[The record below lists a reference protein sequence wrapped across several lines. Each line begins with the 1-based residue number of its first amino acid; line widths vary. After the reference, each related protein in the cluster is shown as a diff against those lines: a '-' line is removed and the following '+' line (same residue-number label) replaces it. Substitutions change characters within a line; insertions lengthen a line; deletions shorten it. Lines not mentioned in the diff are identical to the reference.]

1 MTRTERSEALG
12 LARSSRAGGD
22 AGAPSVDRRRSRRLR
37 KRSEACGLARF
48 FISRRGRRRTQC
60 GPATELQTGCAG
72 VLAGFH
78 GRRRGA
84 VATVRRT
91 REATASLLCGAALLL
106 SAGLAF
112 TACAPGDP
120 APTTTIIVNA
130 RVIDGSGRPS
140 RDVNVRI
147 EGDRIAA
154 VGDFEPAAGDTV
166 VDADGL
172 VLAPGF
178 IDVHSHHDSRLFEL
192 PEALAA
198 VNQGITTIVAG
209 QDGGHQYPLAEFF
222 AQLETSPAAVNVASY
237 AGFGTFREEV
247 MGEDYQR
254 HATPDEVAEM
264 KALLRTEL
272 EAGALGLSSG
282 LEYDPGSF
290 STTEEVIELA
300 RLAAA
305 HGGTYISHIRSEDR
319 YFWEAIEEIIRIGR
333 DADLPVQVTHMK
345 LAMNSW
351 WGQAERLLTRL
362 DEARA
367 SGVEIT
373 ADIYPYRA
381 WATSFTWLTTV
392 FPDRDLDRRDGAEYI
407 LRDLLSP
414 DDVLLPDFLPEP
426 AYNGLTL
433 AEIAEVRGSDV
444 ETTLMDLLKA
454 DTEMGSE
461 SLMIGFAMDEP
472 DIEAIMAWPHAVICS
487 DGGLDGSHPRGFGA
501 FTRFLGRYVRERN
514 VVSLEEGIRKM
525 TSLSAEHL
533 GITDRGSIA
542 EGHYADLV
550 LFDPD
555 TVIDRST
562 YEDPHLP
569 SAGIEKVWVNGEVVF
584 DGGETTGNRPGRV
597 IRR

>member
-1 MTRTERSEALG
+1 M
-12 LARSSRAGGD
+12 
-22 AGAPSVDRRRSRRLR
+22 RR
-37 KRSEACGLARF
+37 K
-48 FISRRGRRRTQC
+48 
-60 GPATELQTGCAG
+60 
-72 VLAGFH
+72 
-78 GRRRGA
+78 
-84 VATVRRT
+84 

-112 TACAPGDP
+112 TACAPGDSTP
-120 APTTTIIVNA
+120 ATTIIVNA
-130 RVIDGSGRPS
+130 RVLDGSGDQS

-154 VGDFEPAAGDTV
+154 VGDLEPAAGDTV

-222 AQLETSPAAVNVASY
+222 AQLEASPAAVNVASY

-333 DADLPVQVTHMK
+333 EADLPVQVTHMK

-381 WATSFTWLTTV
+381 WSTSFTWLTTV

-414 DDVLLPDFLPEP
+414 NDVLLPDFLPEP

-550 LFDPD
+550 LFDPE
-555 TVIDRST
+555 TVTDRST
-562 YEDPHLP
+562 YEDPHVP
-569 SAGIEKVWVNGEVVF
+569 SAGIEKVWVNGELVF

>member
-1 MTRTERSEALG
+1 
-12 LARSSRAGGD
+12 
-22 AGAPSVDRRRSRRLR
+22 
-37 KRSEACGLARF
+37 
-48 FISRRGRRRTQC
+48 
-60 GPATELQTGCAG
+60 
-72 VLAGFH
+72 
-78 GRRRGA
+78 
-84 VATVRRT
+84 VRRK

-112 TACAPGDP
+112 TACAPGDSTP
-120 APTTTIIVNA
+120 ATTIIVNA
-130 RVIDGSGRPS
+130 RVLDGSGDQS

-154 VGDFEPAAGDTV
+154 VGDLEPAAGDTV

-222 AQLETSPAAVNVASY
+222 AQLEASPAAVNVASY

-333 DADLPVQVTHMK
+333 EADLPVQVTHMK

-381 WATSFTWLTTV
+381 WSTSFTWLTTV

-414 DDVLLPDFLPEP
+414 NDVLLPDFLPEP

-550 LFDPD
+550 LFDPE
-555 TVIDRST
+555 TVTDRST
-562 YEDPHLP
+562 YEDPHVP
-569 SAGIEKVWVNGEVVF
+569 SAGIEKVWVNGELVF

>member
-1 MTRTERSEALG
+1 M
-12 LARSSRAGGD
+12 
-22 AGAPSVDRRRSRRLR
+22 
-37 KRSEACGLARF
+37 
-48 FISRRGRRRTQC
+48 
-60 GPATELQTGCAG
+60 
-72 VLAGFH
+72 
-78 GRRRGA
+78 
-84 VATVRRT
+84 RRT
-91 REATASLLCGAALLL
+91 REATASLLCGAALL

-112 TACAPGDP
+112 TACAPGNSTP
-120 APTTTIIVNA
+120 ATTIIVNA
-130 RVIDGSGRPS
+130 RVIDGSGDPS

-237 AGFGTFREEV
+237 AGFGALREGV

-254 HATPDEVAEM
+254 HATQDEVAEM

-290 STTEEVIELA
+290 SATEEVIELA

-333 DADLPVQVTHMK
+333 EADLPVQVTHMK

-362 DEARA
+362 DEARV

-381 WATSFTWLTTV
+381 WSTSFTWLTTV

-550 LFDPD
+550 LFDPE

>member
-1 MTRTERSEALG
+1 MRRT
-12 LARSSRAGGD
+12 
-22 AGAPSVDRRRSRRLR
+22 
-37 KRSEACGLARF
+37 KRS
-48 FISRRGRRRTQC
+48 
-60 GPATELQTGCAG
+60 
-72 VLAGFH
+72 
-78 GRRRGA
+78 
-84 VATVRRT
+84 
-91 REATASLLCGAALLL
+91 EATASLLCGAALLL

-112 TACAPGDP
+112 TACAPGDSTP
-120 APTTTIIVNA
+120 ATTIIVNA
-130 RVIDGSGRPS
+130 RVIDGSGDQS

-154 VGDFEPAAGDTV
+154 VGDLVPAAGDTV

-237 AGFGTFREEV
+237 AGFGALREEV

-254 HATPDEVAEM
+254 HATPDEVAAM
-264 KALLRTEL
+264 TALLRTEL

-333 DADLPVQVTHMK
+333 EADLPVQVTHMK

-351 WGQAERLLTRL
+351 WGQAERLLTKL
-362 DEARA
+362 DDARA

-381 WATSFTWLTTV
+381 WSTSFTWLTTV

-433 AEIAEVRGSDV
+433 AEIAEVRGADV

-461 SLMIGFAMDEP
+461 SGMIGFAMDEP

-501 FTRFLGRYVRERN
+501 FTRFLGHYVRERN

-525 TSLSAEHL
+525 TSLSAEHVR
-533 GITDRGSIA
+533 ITDRGAIE
-542 EGHYADLV
+542 EGYYADLV
-550 LFDPD
+550 LFDPE

-562 YEDPHLP
+562 YEDPHVP

>member
-1 MTRTERSEALG
+1 MTTG
-12 LARSSRAGGD
+12 
-22 AGAPSVDRRRSRRLR
+22 
-37 KRSEACGLARF
+37 
-48 FISRRGRRRTQC
+48 
-60 GPATELQTGCAG
+60 LQTGCAG

-91 REATASLLCGAALLL
+91 REAATSLLCGAALLL

-120 APTTTIIVNA
+120 ARTTTIIVHA
-130 RVIDGSGRPS
+130 RVIDGSGDQS

-166 VDADGL
+166 VNADGL

-222 AQLETSPAAVNVASY
+222 AQLEASPAAVNVASY

-333 DADLPVQVTHMK
+333 EADLPVQVTHMK
-345 LAMNSW
+345 LAMNNW

-414 DDVLLPDFLPEP
+414 NDVLLPDFLPEP

-525 TSLSAEHL
+525 TSLAAEHL

-542 EGHYADLV
+542 KGHYADLV
-550 LFDPD
+550 LFDPE

>member
-1 MTRTERSEALG
+1 MIKRILPLLTSVG
-12 LARSSRAGGD
+12 LAS
-22 AGAPSVDRRRSRRLR
+22 
-37 KRSEACGLARF
+37 
-48 FISRRGRRRTQC
+48 
-60 GPATELQTGCAG
+60 
-72 VLAGFH
+72 
-78 GRRRGA
+78 
-84 VATVRRT
+84 
-91 REATASLLCGAALLL
+91 
-106 SAGLAF
+106 
-112 TACAPGDP
+112 TACAPGEHE
-120 APTTTIIVNA
+120 PTPIAIVNA
-130 RVIDGSGRPS
+130 RVIDGSGGPS

-147 EGDRIAA
+147 KGDLIVA
-154 VGDFEPAAGDTV
+154 VGDFEPPDGDTV

-178 IDVHSHHDSRLFEL
+178 IDVHSHHDSRLFDL

-209 QDGGHQYPLAEFF
+209 QDGGHQYPLGEFF
-222 AQLETSPAAVNVASY
+222 ARLEASPPAINVASY
-237 AGFGTFREEV
+237 AGFGALREEV

-254 HATPDEVAEM
+254 HATPDEVAAM
-264 KALLRTEL
+264 TALLLTEL

-290 STTEEVIELA
+290 ATTEEVVALA
-300 RLAAA
+300 RVAAS
-305 HGGTYISHIRSEDR
+305 HSGTYISHIRSEDR

-333 DADLPVQVTHMK
+333 EADLPVQVTHMK
-345 LAMNSW
+345 LAMNNW

-381 WATSFTWLTTV
+381 WSTSFTWLTTV

-414 DDVLLPDFLPEP
+414 DDLLLPEFLPEP
-426 AYNGLTL
+426 SYNGLTL
-433 AEIAEVRGSDV
+433 AEIAELRGSDV

-501 FTRFLGRYVRERN
+501 FTRFLGHYVRERN

-533 GITDRGSIA
+533 GITDRGSIT
-542 EGHYADLV
+542 EGQYADLV
-550 LFDPD
+550 LFDAE
-555 TVIDRST
+555 TVTDRST

-569 SAGIEKVWVNGEVVF
+569 SAGIEKVWVNGKLVF
-584 DGGETTGNRPGRV
+584 DAGATTGNRPGRV
-597 IRR
+597 IRRSGS